1 MFSVSGHMF
10 FLICVALG
18 LLQIQPERSIPRKI
32 PAVQVRLKAAA
43 PLPRPSTNLPNPLP
57 EAHAAS
63 ALTTTAT
70 SIPAATPPAKPSPVA
85 EPAQHAP
92 AHPGTL
98 PNPTAL
104 PTIDTGPAIATA
116 AEIAPN
122 AAAPVDIP
130 YYYSL
135 KQLTEKPRVIEDA
148 TTNMTLILPG
158 VENQNLILR
167 LLINEQGGVDQVE
180 IEQSTLDKDVSA
192 VVTGGFGK
200 LRFLPGKID
209 GVAVKCQLR
218 IEVSLE
224 NADKPPLQRQP
235 IQN

>member
-1 MFSVSGHMF
+1 MFSVSGHIF

-18 LLQIQPERSIPRKI
+18 LLQIQPERSIPRKV
-32 PAVQVRLKAAA
+32 PVVQVRLTAATSLPRSLTSLPKQLPETAAA
-43 PLPRPSTNLPNPLP
+43 ST
-57 EAHAAS
+57 
-63 ALTTTAT
+63 LTTTAT
-70 SIPAATPPAKPSPVA
+70 PAPAATPQPD
-85 EPAQHAP
+85 
-92 AHPGTL
+92 TL
-98 PNPTAL
+98 PNPPAL
-104 PTIDTGPAIATA
+104 PANDTSPAIATSA
-116 AEIAPN
+116 IPIASELAPN
-122 AAAPVDIP
+122 AAAPIDIP